1 LVGELRNGE
10 ISEYEIAPEDFG
22 LARAPLSALRV
33 DDPQASKAMLLEAIE
48 GRGGP
53 AADVVALNAGAALYA
68 AGIAVSIQDGLARAR
83 AEMAKGTPRAK
94 LDRFV
99 ALTNAKAGA
108 GA

>member
-1 LVGELRNGE
+1 MCVC
-10 ISEYEIAPEDFG
+10 STSDSAPRSILPEG
-22 LARAPLSALRV
+22 GPGTSWRVALRV
-33 DDPQASKAMLLEAIE
+33 DDPQTSKAMLLEAID

-53 AADVVALNAGAALYA
+53 ATDVVALNAGAALYA

-94 LDRFV
+94 LDQFV